1 MQTRIETLEI
11 ENQKVMLELNFYS
24 DNDILV
30 LSSIYKKWVQLSD
43 LIQENGGRR
52 INIPELLSEA
62 IFCTAKGGRLNKT
75 KNGKI
80 NSLLIVSLFLQQKVI
95 QIL

>member
-24 DNDILV
+24 NNDILV

-43 LIQENGGRR
+43 LIQEMEEEG
-52 INIPELLSEA
+52 
-62 IFCTAKGGRLNKT
+62 
-75 KNGKI
+75 
-80 NSLLIVSLFLQQKVI
+80 
-95 QIL
+95 

>member
-52 INIPELLSEA
+52 INTMELLSEA
-62 IFCTAKGGRLNKT
+62 IFCYTLKVEDLT
-75 KNGKI
+75 K
-80 NSLLIVSLFLQQKVI
+80 QKMVKSI
-95 QIL
+95 PL

>member
-52 INIPELLSEA
+52 INILSYYLKQYSATILKAED
-62 IFCTAKGGRLNKT
+62 
-75 KNGKI
+75 
-80 NSLLIVSLFLQQKVI
+80 LIKQ
-95 QIL
+95 